1 MTSRCGRVHVAVQ
14 LRSLYL
20 VNANRSFRPD
30 GRWTI
35 QKEAGPSGC
44 HWHEQWMA
52 PEADCGCHAS
62 CNLPSS
68 EISLVSGSLY
78 SPARSILPFKPQD
91 PRPTSLENLPT
102 EFAPLNSSIR
112 NPVARQLLFE
122 PVVVLSCAQQLGA
135 TSSMACSCDWF
146 GCAGTFPWSVGVQEN
161 PTPAADG
168 DASPRPRPEARRAA
182 FIAFLSIT
190 KRYQQLVVHMHEQ

>member
-1 MTSRCGRVHVAVQ
+1 MSNGWRQKQTAVAMPRATCPPP
-14 LRSLYL
+14 RSLSSL
-20 VNANRSFRPD
+20 APSTARH
-30 GRWTI
+30 
-35 QKEAGPSGC
+35 EAYC
-44 HWHEQWMA
+44 
-52 PEADCGCHAS
+52 
-62 CNLPSS
+62 
-68 EISLVSGSLY
+68 
-78 SPARSILPFKPQD
+78 RTFKPQD